1 LAAASAARE
10 GYVNAHIQTPAPNCR
25 AQVAFLPG
33 GRLHLNDGPIDLV
46 IGAFGAQSAVK
57 TAYAAATRRFSTIL
71 DELCEELPLLRSEV
85 LPSSSLPHGRT
96 AKRMDAAVRPF
107 AAECFITLMAAVAGA
122 VADEILASMLE
133 AAELD
138 RVYVNN
144 GGDIAVHLAA
154 GQSFAIG
161 MVDRPDRPG
170 LFGQARISAGD
181 RIGGIATSGRH
192 GRSFSLGIA
201 DAVTILAANAAAAD
215 AAATIVANAVDLP
228 EHPNITRVPACDLD
242 PQSDLG
248 GRLVTREVGWASR
261 EDIAQALSH
270 GEAEAQ
276 RLLRAGLI
284 DAAALHLRGDTRVVA
299 RPQLISSFAESPLPA
314 SNAR

>member
-1 LAAASAARE
+1 
-10 GYVNAHIQTPAPNCR
+10 VNAHAKAR

-46 IGAFGAQSAVK
+46 IGAFGAEGVVK
-57 TAYAAATRRFSTIL
+57 AAYAAATRRFSTIL
-71 DELCEELPLLRSEV
+71 DELCEELPLLRSEMLRSSP
-85 LPSSSLPHGRT
+85 LPQGAT
-96 AKRMDAAVRPF
+96 ARRMDAAVRPF
-107 AAECFITLMAAVAGA
+107 AGDCFITRMAAVAGA
-122 VADEILASMLE
+122 VADEMLAAML
-133 AAELD
+133 AAARLD
-138 RVYVNN
+138 RAYVNN

-181 RIGGIATSGRH
+181 AIGGIATSGRH

-228 EHPNITRVPACDLD
+228 GHPKVTRVPACALD

-248 GRLVTREVGWASR
+248 ARLVTREVGNLSPD
-261 EDIAQALSH
+261 EINDALAR
-270 GEAEAQ
+270 GKIEARNYLRKH
-276 RLLRAGLI
+276 RLT
-284 DAAALHLRGDTRVVA
+284 AAALHLRGYTIGV
-299 RPQLISSFAESPLPA
+299 
-314 SNAR
+314 

>member
-1 LAAASAARE
+1 
-10 GYVNAHIQTPAPNCR
+10 VNAHAQIPAPNCR

-33 GRLHLNDGPIDLV
+33 GRLHLNDGPIDV
-46 IGAFGAQSAVK
+46 IIGAFGAASAVK
-57 TAYAAATRRFSTIL
+57 RAYAAATRRFTTIL
-71 DELCEELPLLRSEV
+71 DELCEELPLLRGEM
-85 LPSSSLPHGRT
+85 LPWSPLPHGPT

-107 AAECFITLMAAVAGA
+107 GGDCFITRMAAVAGA
-122 VADEILASMLE
+122 VADEILAAMLA

-138 RVYVNN
+138 RAYVNN

-161 MVDRPDRPG
+161 MVDRPDRAG
-170 LFGQARISAGD
+170 LFGQARISARDG
-181 RIGGIATSGRH
+181 IGGVATSGRH

-215 AAATIVANAVDLP
+215 AAATIIANAVDLP
-228 EHPNITRVPACDLD
+228 DHPNVTRVPASALD

-248 GRLVTREVGWASR
+248 ARLVTREVGFLSSD
-261 EDIAQALSH
+261 EIAQALSR

-276 RLLRAGLI
+276 RLLRANHI
-284 DAAALHLRGDTRVVA
+284 SAAALHLQSETRLVA
-299 RPQLISSFAESPLPA
+299 RPQLVSSFAESPLVA
-314 SNAR
+314 AKSN

>member
-1 LAAASAARE
+1 
-10 GYVNAHIQTPAPNCR
+10 VNAHAEIPAPNCR

-46 IGAFGAQSAVK
+46 IGAFGAEGAVK
-57 TAYAAATRRFSTIL
+57 HAYAAATRRFTTIL
-71 DELCEELPLLRSEV
+71 DELCDELPLLRSEV
-85 LPSSSLPHGRT
+85 VSASPLPHGPT
-96 AKRMDAAVRPF
+96 ARRMDVAVRPF
-107 AAECFITLMAAVAGA
+107 AENCFITRMAAVAGA
-122 VADEILASMLE
+122 VADEILAAMLA

-138 RVYVNN
+138 RAYANN

-161 MVDRPDRPG
+161 MADRPDCPG
-170 LFGQARISAGD
+170 LFGQARISAQDG
-181 RIGGIATSGRH
+181 IGGIATSGRH

-228 EHPNITRVPACDLD
+228 DHPSVSRVPARELD

-248 GRLVTREVGWASR
+248 ARLVTREVGFLTSDA
-261 EDIAQALSH
+261 IARALYC
-270 GEAEAQ
+270 GQAEA
-276 RLLRAGLI
+276 RRILSNGRIA
-284 DAAALHLRGDTRVVA
+284 AAALHLHGETRVIG
-299 RPQLISSFAESPLPA
+299 RPELISAPL
-314 SNAR
+314 

>member
-1 LAAASAARE
+1 
-10 GYVNAHIQTPAPNCR
+10 VNAHVKVR

-46 IGAFGAQSAVK
+46 IGAFGAANAVK
-57 TAYAAATRRFSTIL
+57 AGYSAATRRFTTIL

-85 LPSSSLPHGRT
+85 LPSSAVPHGPT
-96 AKRMDAAVRPF
+96 AQRMDKAVRPF
-107 AAECFITLMAAVAGA
+107 AGDCFITRMAAVAGA
-122 VADEILASMLE
+122 VADEILAAILE

-138 RVYVNN
+138 RAYVNN

-161 MVDRPDRPG
+161 MVDRPDRAG
-170 LFGQARISAGD
+170 LFGQARISATDG
-181 RIGGIATSGRH
+181 IGGIATSGRH

-215 AAATIVANAVDLP
+215 AAATIVANAVNLP
-228 EHPNITRVPACDLD
+228 DHPNVTRVPACDLD

-248 GRLVTREVGWASR
+248 SRLVTRDVGFLWL
-261 EDIAQALSH
+261 EEIAQALSR

-276 RLLRAGLI
+276 RLLRANHI
-284 DAAALHLRGDTRVVA
+284 SAAALHLQSETRLVT
-299 RPQLISSFAESPLPA
+299 RPQLVS
-314 SNAR
+314 